1 MFPPEPSSIATLPR
15 TRCTAIGAF
24 AASDCDTVAALGMLQ
39 AEDAVWLEPL
49 PDSQQDSATAEASQT
64 IIDLDL
70 TELQAIEPPLRP

>member
-24 AASDCDTVAALGMLQ
+24 AASDGMLQ